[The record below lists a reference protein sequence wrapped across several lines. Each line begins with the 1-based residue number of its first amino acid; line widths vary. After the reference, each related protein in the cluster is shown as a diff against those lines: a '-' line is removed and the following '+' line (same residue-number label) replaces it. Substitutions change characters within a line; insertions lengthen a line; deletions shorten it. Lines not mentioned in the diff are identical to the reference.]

1 MDSAGVIG
9 IMSGT
14 SLDGLDIC
22 YVRFNFL
29 NEQWQVSEL
38 KTKSIDY

>member
-1 MDSAGVIG
+1 MESQKKYEVIG

-22 YVRFNFL
+22 HIVF
-29 NEQWQVSEL
+29 Q
-38 KTKSIDY
+38 K